1 MIYSILNNFKIKVQH
16 LASHA
21 LQNTEHQQIRAEACF
36 QLGRCFHVQNDYEQ
50 AFRYY
55 NQATQFS
62 SPKYA
67 LPFYYLGLMYLHR
80 GEPSDIEQAIL
91 NFEKILKEYPNEHDT
106 MRLLGHLYSE
116 SSDREK
122 VKIAKTYLEKVTEA
136 NPRDWEAMIDYAQV
150 LEQFHPEK
158 ALNQY
163 DKDQFFF

>member
-1 MIYSILNNFKIKVQH
+1 
-16 LASHA
+16 
-21 LQNTEHQQIRAEACF
+21 
-36 QLGRCFHVQNDYEQ
+36 
-50 AFRYY
+50 
-55 NQATQFS
+55 
-62 SPKYA
+62 
-67 LPFYYLGLMYLHR
+67 MYLHR

-163 DKDQFFF
+163 DKDQFFTLDYVQ